1 MSKSNGL
8 SLSCVGRVARR
19 PRGAVLVTAL
29 IFLLIMTLV
38 GVTAMQGTSQQES
51 MASNTRQRNLAFQS
65 AEAAVRAGERVL
77 TNAVLP
83 NFNNTIPGLRQ
94 PVMPTTS
101 VGAFWLDV
109 YCWTAAQPGCNAAF
123 AGAREY
129 DGNTNAADDPVCDLA
144 GSSNMGDV
152 SAPPC
157 YVIEALP
164 SVNLG
169 GSSVAWGALPDTGF
183 YRVTARSL
191 GGTADAVV
199 ILQTVYR
206 R

>member
-83 NFNNTIPGLRQ
+83 NFDNTTSGLRQ

-101 VGAFWLDV
+101 VGAFWLDA
-109 YCWTAAQPGCNAAF
+109 YCWTAAQPGCNPAF

-129 DGNTNAADDPVCDLA
+129 DGDPNAADPACDLA
-144 GSSNMGDV
+144 GNSNMGDV
-152 SAPPC
+152 SVPPC
-157 YVIEALP
+157 YVIEELP
-164 SVNLG
+164 SVTLG
-169 GSSVAWGALPDTGF
+169 GSSAKFGALPETGF